1 MAKLT
6 PTSRITPIIYPP
18 IDSTTAV
25 QMNKADGTT
34 NVLNVD
40 TTNGRVGIGT
50 TNPSDGRV
58 VAVQSGSSTF
68 SAHSATDAV
77 ADGVANVT
85 SLRSVDLDASHWAN
99 ARYDAYSH
107 AWGYGG
113 SATANTAMTING
125 SGNVGIGTTG
135 PLANL
140 HIVTSGTTNMGLSGE
155 TNTNGAEIAN
165 IKFSNLSYG
174 TLASPVAKITARNL
188 TVYDDGDYALAF
200 HTMLAGSLSEK
211 MVITNAGNVGIG
223 TTNPTNLLS
232 LSGQAARIIWTERNV
247 TAATAGLN
255 LTLRVGGAVVG
266 GTNLGGGS
274 LILAGGISTGTG
286 TSDVQIQTCPAGS
299 TGTADNTLTTII
311 QATGNALGFFG
322 HAVAVQ
328 QAYTAVSDPPTQA
341 QVTAIRDALIN
352 LGLMAAS

>member
-1 MAKLT
+1 LN
-6 PTSRITPIIYPP
+6 IYTEGNSGQVFL
-18 IDSTTAV
+18 STA
-25 QMNKADGTT
+25 
-34 NVLNVD
+34 
-40 TTNGRVGIGT
+40 
-50 TNPSDGRV
+50 
-58 VAVQSGSSTF
+58 
-68 SAHSATDAV
+68 
-77 ADGVANVT
+77 
-85 SLRSVDLDASHWAN
+85 
-99 ARYDAYSH
+99 
-107 AWGYGG
+107 
-113 SATANTAMTING
+113 
-125 SGNVGIGTTG
+125 GNVGIGTTG
-135 PLANL
+135 PASKLEIARTGATNAQL
-140 HIVTSGTTNMGLSGE
+140 LTLSDDGTSGISNGELLFNNTGAGGIDFGVGHILNNTSFAIRDLTNSG
-155 TNTNGAEIAN
+155 
-165 IKFSNLSYG
+165 
-174 TLASPVAKITARNL
+174 SPYRVLIDT
-188 TVYDDGDYALAF
+188 
-200 HTMLAGSLSEK
+200 S
-211 MVITNAGNVGIG
+211 GNVGIG
-223 TTNPTNLLS
+223 TTSPTNLLS

-299 TGTADNTLTTII
+299 TGTADNALTTII